1 MSNPAYYTEEGLKK
15 LVDELNRLKTVDRPH
30 ISQQIADARDKGD
43 LSENAEYHAA
53 KEDQGLLEARIAKLE
68 EVVANA
74 RIIDSSKMDT
84 SRVYIHTR
92 VMVRHVDNN
101 SQREFTIVAESE
113 ADVRMGKISVTSPIG
128 KGLLGKAR
136 GEVAEVVTPAGTT
149 RFEVIE
155 ISLANA

>member
-53 KEDQGLLEARIAKLE
+53 KEEQGMLEARIAKLE
-68 EVVANA
+68 EVVVNA
-74 RIIDSSKMDT
+74 RVIDSSQMDI

-92 VMVRHVDNN
+92 VMVRHVDND

-136 GEVAEVVTPAGTT
+136 GEVAEVITPAGTT

>member
-15 LVDELNRLKTVDRPH
+15 LVDELNKLKTVDRAH

-53 KEDQGLLEARIAKLE
+53 KEEQGLLEARIAKLE

-74 RIIDSSKMDT
+74 RLIDASQVDT
-84 SRVYIHTR
+84 SRVYIQTR
-92 VMVRHVDNN
+92 VLVRHVDNN

-113 ADVRMGKISVTSPIG
+113 ADVRLGKISVTSPIG

>member
-1 MSNPAYYTEEGLKK
+1 MSSPAYYTEEGYKK
-15 LVDELNRLKTVDRPH
+15 LVDELNRLKTVERPH

-68 EVVANA
+68 EVVSNA
-74 RIIDSSKMDT
+74 RIIDDTQVDT

-92 VMVRHVDNN
+92 VMVRHVENQ
-101 SQREFTIVAESE
+101 SQREFIIVAESE
-113 ADVRMGKISVTSPIG
+113 ADVRLGKISVTSPIG

-136 GEVAEVVTPAGTT
+136 GDVAEVTTPAGTT
-149 RFEVIE
+149 RFEIIE
-155 ISLANA
+155 ISR

>member
-15 LVDELNRLKTVDRPH
+15 LVDELNKLKTIDRPH

-53 KEDQGLLEARIAKLE
+53 KEEQGLLEARIAKLE

-74 RIIDSSKMDT
+74 RLIDASQVDT
-84 SRVYIHTR
+84 SRVYIQTR
-92 VMVRHVDNN
+92 VLVRHVDNN

-113 ADVRMGKISVTSPIG
+113 ADVRLGKISVTSPIG

>member
-53 KEDQGLLEARIAKLE
+53 KEEQGLLEARIAKLE
-68 EVVANA
+68 EVVVNA
-74 RIIDSSKMDT
+74 RVIDSSQMDT

-92 VMVRHVDNN
+92 VMVRHVENN

-136 GEVAEVVTPAGTT
+136 GDVAEVTTPAGTT
-149 RFEVIE
+149 RFEIIE
-155 ISLANA
+155 ISLGNA